1 MYRIYT
7 EKTVDEAV
15 AKGLHELGV
24 TEDDIKIEVLDGGS
38 SGFLGFGKRTAE
50 VKLSII
56 NPELKSHG
64 SIEALIASGI
74 ETSNEQQ
81 KDEPLVEEKVNEV
94 QLPESDETTIAD
106 NGDDYKEETVEEI
119 EIIQSESVED
129 DTPVE
134 HVTDKAPIK
143 QAAEDTAA
151 YISNVVR
158 EMNIPNEVE
167 VHLKDTTV
175 TIEFHSELAAKIIG
189 KRGQTLNAL
198 QELGQNYFN
207 TIYKSYGKVFLDVEE
222 YRAKRRDTLE
232 SLAVNM
238 SKKAMRTEEPIKMEP
253 MPSFE
258 RKTMHHVLSRMSHIE
273 TYSEG
278 REPNR
283 YVVITKK

>member
-38 SGFLGFGKRTAE
+38 TGFLGFGKRQSE

-56 NPELKSHG
+56 NPELKTYG
-64 SIEALIASGI
+64 SIEALITKRI
-74 ETSNEQQ
+74 ETTVEVQEDVQ
-81 KDEPLVEEKVNEV
+81 PVEEPIEEKVAEV
-94 QLPESDETTIAD
+94 QQPVNDKTTITTNINESEDETLV
-106 NGDDYKEETVEEI
+106 DDVPNK
-119 EIIQSESVED
+119 S
-129 DTPVE
+129 
-134 HVTDKAPIK
+134 PIN
-143 QAAEDTAA
+143 QAAEDTAD
-151 YISNVVR
+151 YISRIVH
-158 EMNIPNEVE
+158 EMDIPNEVD
-167 VHLKDTTV
+167 VHLKDTAV
-175 TIEFHSELAAKIIG
+175 TIEFHSALAAKIIG

-198 QELGQNYFN
+198 QELAQNYFN

-222 YRAKRRDTLE
+222 YREKRRETLE
-232 SLAVNM
+232 ALAVNM
-238 SKKAMRTEEPIKMEP
+238 SKKALRTNEPIKMEP
-253 MPSFE
+253 MPAFE
-258 RKTMHHVLSRMSHIE
+258 RKIMHHVLSRMSHIE